1 MIEEINDVIEEVCKK
16 YGYDSED
23 KENNDSL
30 KTVLLRAT
38 TAMLKDANQEDRNL
52 FYQMLRHT
60 PIVITEKLTMESY
73 QKLKEQYIGDINP
86 HIIEEEVE
94 LGEYGKGIAD
104 GAYESKP
111 IIDENMQLKGKK
123 SFIYMQKVDERIK
136 DFLGTDINVPHL
148 IHELGHAWH
157 AEKDEYTMLDDK
169 TLKDRIGTA
178 EFIYSFSKGEDN
190 KYVQKGEKV
199 TGLMI
204 EEAINTVREEQAMA
218 DYMGIPLEE
227 MQQKYGPVLKR
238 NNYQGYISGV
248 MQYTLQKLNKEDFEN
263 WRLYGNSES
272 KAKINDL
279 MGRTKYWEN
288 REKDILSSS
297 DSPRNYDRKRQ
308 LISRIEEDDVQNFLK
323 KYENVY
329 FPDISKMTPLDKIEN
344 VLEQAFNLKDKKYI
358 MGFENYQDFL
368 DLLSDEG
375 YPLINQS
382 AELRKKDELLNIIDD
397 VKLSDFNSITEE
409 TKSVL
414 LDSNNRETREEGE
427 KGENEK

>member
-227 MQQKYGPVLKR
+227 MQQKYGPILKR

-248 MQYTLQKLNKEDFEN
+248 MQYTLQKLNKDDFEN
-263 WRLYGNSES
+263 WRLYGSSES

-344 VLEQAFNLKDKKYI
+344 VLEQVFNLKDKKYI